1 VNDTTV
7 NRFLRALFF
16 FRLVTRLG
24 WHKAKEALAYHLCSR
39 CFLNEGLRLSA
50 EELGL
55 IDNVPCPNCRSKKG
69 RKLTA
74 DLIEALVYR
83 FFVWGT
89 LNRTEFGAAPLIQFD
104 HDRESESECGP
115 LWPQDDVRTIE
126 KAIDVGFFHYGP
138 RLWMIGVNI
147 EPLDR
152 LIDPK
157 TRLREV
163 RRILQQYPKMI
174 LRQDDTFY
182 RLRVNPENSTDITQ
196 YDSPERKR
204 EKYNRLDSSSLP
216 IMYAS
221 QDLQI
226 CVHECRVAAEDEVFL
241 ATLRSTR
248 DMKLLDLTQILPY
261 HESSEFESLD
271 MAVHM
276 LFLAGEHSYEI
287 CQEIALSASR
297 EGYDGLVYPSFFSL
311 LKSGNI
317 PFESSFGLPHRMFP
331 HLHNRERAKITS
343 NLALFGHP
351 IKQGDVKVHSINRL
365 VLRRVQYEFHF
376 GPGGL

>member
-1 VNDTTV
+1 MNDPKV

-16 FRLVTRLG
+16 LRLVTRLG
-24 WHKAKEALAYHLCSR
+24 WRKAREAFAYRLCSR

-55 IDNVPCPNCRSKKG
+55 IDNVYCPNCRSREG
-69 RKLTA
+69 RKLTK
-74 DLIEALVYR
+74 DLIEYLAYR

-89 LNRTEFGAAPLIQFD
+89 LQRTDYGAAPLIQFNHD
-104 HDRESESECGP
+104 HESEIECGP
-115 LWPQDDVRTIE
+115 PWPQEDARTIE
-126 KAIDVGFFHYGP
+126 NAIGVGFFHYGP
-138 RLWMIGVNI
+138 RFWMIGLGI

-152 LIDPK
+152 LMDPK
-157 TRLREV
+157 TRPREIQ
-163 RRILQQYPKMI
+163 RILQQYPKI
-174 LRQDDTFY
+174 TLRQNETFY
-182 RLRVNPENSTDITQ
+182 RLRLNPEDPSDITQ
-196 YDSPERKR
+196 YDSPGTERK
-204 EKYNRLDSSSLP
+204 KYNRLDSVSLP
-216 IMYAS
+216 VMYAS

-248 DMKLLDLTQILPY
+248 DMKLLDLTKILSY

-287 CQEIALSASR
+287 CQEVALSAHR

-311 LKSGNI
+311 LKSGKV
-317 PFESSFGLPHRMFP
+317 PFETSFGLSHRMFP
-331 HLHNRERAKITS
+331 QLHNRERAKITS

-351 IKQGDVKVHSINRL
+351 LKQDDVEVHSINRV
-365 VLRRVQYEFHF
+365 VLRKVQYEFHF
-376 GPGGL
+376 GPCGL